1 MGCIFDSNL
10 SGRGM
15 VIKVL
20 HKINSRLRF
29 LYRKQK
35 VLNNPLM
42 RPLCNVLI
50 QPHFD
55 YASQTWLPNL
65 TKALSNKVQSAQN
78 KCIRFCLQL
87 GNRAHLDKMEFKDMN
102 WLPINEGVKQRICV
116 LFQ

>member
-1 MGCIFDSNL
+1 
-10 SGRGM
+10 M

-20 HKINSRLRF
+20 NKINSGLRF

-35 VLNNPLM
+35 VLNNSL
-42 RPLCNVLI
+42 RRFLCNVLN

-65 TKALSNKVQSAQN
+65 TKALSNIFQCGQN

-87 GNRAHLDKMEFKDMN
+87 GNRAHLDKEEFKDTRLN
-102 WLPINEGVKQRICV
+102 QRICV
-116 LFQ
+116 LAYNFYNNASRAK